1 MKNSLTVP
9 CSTRLLEE
17 EVVTRTEGPVTIY
30 RDHIVHTEAFLT
42 ADVQNHAAYFVI
54 IFFIMS
60 NYLVKSERLQESE
73 IAYQVHDFWC
83 ASGQTIKY

>member
-42 ADVQNHAAYFVI
+42 ADVLNHAAYFVI
-54 IFFIMS
+54 I
-60 NYLVKSERLQESE
+60 NE
-73 IAYQVHDFWC
+73 
-83 ASGQTIKY
+83 